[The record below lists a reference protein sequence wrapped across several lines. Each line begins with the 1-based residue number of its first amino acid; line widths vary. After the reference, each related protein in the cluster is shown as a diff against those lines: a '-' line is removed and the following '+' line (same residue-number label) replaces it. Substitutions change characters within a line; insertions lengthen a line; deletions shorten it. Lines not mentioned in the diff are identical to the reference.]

1 MELRPGLEGHA
12 ETLVE
17 NADTALEVGSGD
29 LRVYAT
35 PCLAAM
41 MEGAACACLEG
52 LLPEEQTSVGIR
64 LDLRHTAAT
73 PVGMTVSAKAVLTAV
88 EGKKLTFEI
97 TASDEAGEIG
107 TAIHERVIVNTE
119 RFLQKTYENT
129 EMFFLKTYVC
139 K

>member
-12 ETLVE
+12 ETMVE
-17 NADTALEVGSGD
+17 AADTALEVGSGD

-41 MEGAACACLEG
+41 MEGAACACLED
-52 LLPEEQTSVGIR
+52 LLPEDQTSVGIS
-64 LDLRHTAAT
+64 LNLRHTAAT
-73 PVGMTVSAKAVLTAV
+73 PVGMAVSAKAVLTAV

-119 RFLQKTYENT
+119 RFLQKTYEK
-129 EMFFLKTYVC
+129 L
-139 K
+139 

>member
-73 PVGMTVSAKAVLTAV
+73 PVGMAVSAKAVLTAV

-107 TAIHERVIVNTE
+107 TATHERVIVNTE
-119 RFLQKTYENT
+119 RFLQKTYAK
-129 EMFFLKTYVC
+129 L
-139 K
+139 

>member
-1 MELRPGLEGHA
+1 MELRPGLEGYA
-12 ETLVE
+12 ETMVE
-17 NADTALEVGSGD
+17 AADTALEVGSGD

-52 LLPEEQTSVGIR
+52 LLPEDQTSVGTR

-73 PVGMTVSAKAVLTAV
+73 PVGMAVSAKAVLTAV

-97 TASDEAGEIG
+97 TASDETGEIG
-107 TAIHERVIVNTE
+107 TATHERVIVNTE
-119 RFLQKTYENT
+119 RFLQKTYDK
-129 EMFFLKTYVC
+129 L
-139 K
+139 

>member
-1 MELRPGLEGHA
+1 MELKPGLEGYA

-17 NADTALEVGSGD
+17 AADTALEVGSGS

-35 PCLAAM
+35 PCLAAL
-41 MEGAACACLEG
+41 MEGAACDCLEG
-52 LLPEEQTSVGIR
+52 LLPEDQTSVGIS

-73 PVGMTVSAKAVLTAV
+73 PVGMAVSARAVLTAV

-107 TAIHERVIVNTE
+107 TATHHRVLVNTE
-119 RFLQKTYENT
+119 RFLQKTYDK
-129 EMFFLKTYVC
+129 L
-139 K
+139 

>member
-1 MELRPGLEGHA
+1 MELHPGLEGRA
-12 ETLVE
+12 ETSVE
-17 NADTALEVGSGD
+17 LADTALEVGSGD

-52 LLPEEQTSVGIR
+52 LLPEDQTSVGIS
-64 LDLRHTAAT
+64 LNLRHTAAT
-73 PVGMTVSAKAVLTAV
+73 PVGMAVSAKAVLTAV

-107 TAIHERVIVNTE
+107 TATHERVIVSTE
-119 RFLQKTYENT
+119 RFLQKTYEK
-129 EMFFLKTYVC
+129 L
-139 K
+139 

>member
-52 LLPEEQTSVGIR
+52 LLPEDQTSVGIS
-64 LDLRHTAAT
+64 LNLRHTAAT
-73 PVGMTVSAKAVLTAV
+73 PVGMAVSAKAVLTAV

-107 TAIHERVIVNTE
+107 TATHERVIVNTE
-119 RFLQKTYENT
+119 RFLQKTYDK
-129 EMFFLKTYVC
+129 L
-139 K
+139 

>member
-73 PVGMTVSAKAVLTAV
+73 PVGMAVSAKAVLTAV

-119 RFLQKTYENT
+119 RFLQKTYEK
-129 EMFFLKTYVC
+129 L
-139 K
+139 

>member
-12 ETLVE
+12 ETMVE
-17 NADTALEVGSGD
+17 AADTALEVGSGD

-52 LLPEEQTSVGIR
+52 LLPEDQTSVGIS
-64 LDLRHTAAT
+64 LNLRHTAAT
-73 PVGMTVSAKAVLTAV
+73 PVGMAVRAKAVLTAV

-107 TAIHERVIVNTE
+107 TATHERVIVNTE
-119 RFLQKTYENT
+119 RFLQKTYDK
-129 EMFFLKTYVC
+129 L
-139 K
+139 

>member
-12 ETLVE
+12 ETMVE
-17 NADTALEVGSGD
+17 AADTALEVGSGD

-73 PVGMTVSAKAVLTAV
+73 PVGMAVSAKAVLTAV

-119 RFLQKTYENT
+119 RFLQKTYEK
-129 EMFFLKTYVC
+129 L
-139 K
+139 